1 MINRPASRV
10 EIPIPPQVNQ
20 AASDTLADR
29 VRSLRLPAD
38 RQYEATPW
46 GRWVAL
52 AVIGLLAAGGGA
64 AFLLL
69 PEQNAD
75 PTASS
80 QEAAGSTRPDSS
92 EPDAAARATTARGVA
107 TQSAPGIATAHGPI
121 AEAGEVV
128 LESKGYII
136 PAHQILVSPKVS
148 GMIVELHLEEGRRVH
163 KGDVLAVLETT
174 DYDAD
179 FARAE
184 AMLAMSKHKLS
195 ELEHGNR
202 PEEIAGAKAEL
213 AEAQAQREQLQSAW
227 RRNQPLKG
235 TKVLSDTD
243 YEQSES
249 QFKAMDRRVARLN
262 SNYQLMVAG
271 PRQERI
277 ELARAEVR
285 QAEAELS
292 KVQWRLDNCTIRAPI
307 SGTILKKNAEEGN
320 VVNPVAFNGS
330 YSVCDLADLADLEVD
345 LSIQERDIARVR
357 VGQRCQVRP
366 EAFTDRVYEGVVS
379 RLMPIADRAK
389 GAVPVRVKLRVPAD
403 EEGVYLKPEMS
414 AVVSFLKS
422 TEEKSPQ

>member
-1 MINRPASRV
+1 M
-10 EIPIPPQVNQ
+10 
-20 AASDTLADR
+20 
-29 VRSLRLPAD
+29 
-38 RQYEATPW
+38 
-46 GRWVAL
+46 
-52 AVIGLLAAGGGA
+52 IGLLAAGGGA
-64 AFLLL
+64 AFVLL
-69 PEQNAD
+69 PDGDAKLTTNQAD
-75 PTASS
+75 SAAESPSNQSLESSGQTGDGPTA
-80 QEAAGSTRPDSS
+80 
-92 EPDAAARATTARGVA
+92 ARSTARRDDAWRCRMQG
-107 TQSAPGIATAHGPI
+107 PGAAD
-121 AEAGEVV
+121 GEVV
-128 LESKGYII
+128 LELKGYII

-184 AMLAMSKHKLS
+184 AMLAMAKHKLS

-202 PEEIAGAKAEL
+202 PEEIAAAQAEL
-213 AEAQAQREQLQSAW
+213 AEVQAQREQLHSAW

-262 SNYQLMVAG
+262 SNYKLMLAG

-285 QAEAELS
+285 QAEAELA
-292 KVQWRLDNCTIRAPI
+292 KVQWRLDNCTIRALI

-320 VVNPVAFNGS
+320 IVNPVAFNGS

-345 LSIQERDIARVR
+345 LSIQERAHRPGARWPALPWCALR
-357 VGQRCQVRP
+357 RLRTASTK
-366 EAFTDRVYEGVVS
+366 EVVS

-403 EEGVYLKPEMS
+403 EEGAYLKPEMS
-414 AVVSFLKS
+414 AVVSFLNT
-422 TEEKSPQ
+422 TEETPPH

>member
-1 MINRPASRV
+1 
-10 EIPIPPQVNQ
+10 
-20 AASDTLADR
+20 
-29 VRSLRLPAD
+29 
-38 RQYEATPW
+38 
-46 GRWVAL
+46 
-52 AVIGLLAAGGGA
+52 
-64 AFLLL
+64 
-69 PEQNAD
+69 
-75 PTASS
+75 
-80 QEAAGSTRPDSS
+80 
-92 EPDAAARATTARGVA
+92 
-107 TQSAPGIATAHGPI
+107 
-121 AEAGEVV
+121 
-128 LESKGYII
+128 
-136 PAHQILVSPKVS
+136 
-148 GMIVELHLEEGRRVH
+148 
-163 KGDVLAVLETT
+163 
-174 DYDAD
+174 
-179 FARAE
+179 
-184 AMLAMSKHKLS
+184 
-195 ELEHGNR
+195 
-202 PEEIAGAKAEL
+202 
-213 AEAQAQREQLQSAW
+213 
-227 RRNQPLKG
+227 
-235 TKVLSDTD
+235 
-243 YEQSES
+243 
-249 QFKAMDRRVARLN
+249 MDRRVARLN

-285 QAEAELS
+285 QAEADLA